1 MPELTTQKHLV
12 LGGARSGKSAYAEQQ
27 IQQLAALESKQL
39 VYVATATAGD
49 QEMSD
54 RIARHQIDRQNDDWL
69 LIEQAIDLASVL
81 NDASSNQCL
90 LIDCLSLWLS
100 NCLHQD
106 CWEVQKTAYLDAII
120 RSQADV
126 LMVSNEVGSG
136 IVPMG
141 ELSRRFV
148 DEIGWLHQTL
158 AKSCDRVT
166 LIVAGLPSKLK

>member
-49 QEMSD
+49 REMSD
-54 RIARHQIDRQNDDWL
+54 RIARHQIDRQNDDWI

-81 NDASSNQCL
+81 NDATSDQCL

-100 NCLHQD
+100 NCLHQG
-106 CWEVQKTAYLDAII
+106 CWAGQKEAFLNVLASC
-120 RSQADV
+120 RADV
-126 LMVSNEVGSG
+126 VMVSNEVGSG

-148 DEIGWLHQTL
+148 DEIGWLHQAL
-158 AKSCDRVT
+158 AQSSDRVT
-166 LIVAGLPSKLK
+166 FIVAGLPSRLK